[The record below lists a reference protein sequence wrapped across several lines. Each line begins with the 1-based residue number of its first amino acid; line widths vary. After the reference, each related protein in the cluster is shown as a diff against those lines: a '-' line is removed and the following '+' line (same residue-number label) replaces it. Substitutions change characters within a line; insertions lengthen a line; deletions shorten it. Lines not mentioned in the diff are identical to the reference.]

1 VPIYEYRCDP
11 CGYQK
16 EHLRKISDPQLT
28 TCPECGKES
37 YNKMLSAAGFQL
49 KGNGWYATDFKGG
62 TKPATKADSTPP
74 CQSGSGACTPC
85 AAN

>member
-1 VPIYEYRCDP
+1 MPIYEYRCDS

-37 YNKMLSAAGFQL
+37 Y
-49 KGNGWYATDFKGG
+49 
-62 TKPATKADSTPP
+62 TK
-74 CQSGSGACTPC
+74 
-85 AAN
+85 

>member
-1 VPIYEYRCDP
+1 MPIYEYRCDS

-16 EHLRKISDPQLT
+16 EHLRKMSDPQLT
-28 TCPECGKES
+28 TCPECGKAS

-62 TKPATKADSTPP
+62 NTNPKTESTSPS
-74 CQSGSGACTPC
+74 QSASGASTTC
-85 AAN
+85 AVS